1 MAGVL
6 CHCRSIPPLLC
17 FQTLVRHSGCNLLY
31 RDASCPG
38 GAVGDYKGLASLMHM
53 FMTRLAVALGV
64 LTKKVRSLG
73 RWKVLRGSCC
83 A

>member
-1 MAGVL
+1 M
-6 CHCRSIPPLLC
+6 
-17 FQTLVRHSGCNLLY
+17 Y
-31 RDASCPG
+31 
-38 GAVGDYKGLASLMHM
+38 M